1 MNNIVVCENR
11 LKNIIVADKQENPI
25 KIKKVVRAEI
35 LQVVRNYFD
44 VSMDDVDF
52 DIVITDDGFYNISI
66 DIVSRN
72 MKFANSFD

>member
-1 MNNIVVCENR
+1 MCENR

>member
-52 DIVITDDGFYNISI
+52 DIVIPG
-66 DIVSRN
+66 V
-72 MKFANSFD
+72 

>member
-35 LQVVRNYFD
+35 IQVLRNYFD

-52 DIVITDDGFYNISI
+52 DIVITDDGFYNIII
-66 DIVSRN
+66 DVVSRN

>member
-35 LQVVRNYFD
+35 LQVVRNYFE
-44 VSMDDVDF
+44 VCMDDVDF

>member
-35 LQVVRNYFD
+35 IQVLRNYFD

-52 DIVITDDGFYNISI
+52 DIVITDDGFYNII
-66 DIVSRN
+66 INVVSRN

>member
-35 LQVVRNYFD
+35 IQVLRNYFD
-44 VSMDDVDF
+44 ISMDDVDF
-52 DIVITDDGFYNISI
+52 DIVITDDGFYNITI
-66 DIVSRN
+66 DVVSRN